1 MKPKRILD
9 FCYLGS
15 AWWYRAKFLERKHI
29 HMAVMWLWRKNH
41 ECLGSLSPLSCFEHV
56 ISQSPLTIPDPSWND
71 DLWLWDVVNFQILE
85 RLKNGS
91 KCRVLDSQ
99 NSEKKTGKAL
109 YTFKFTNFEFQTFE
123 TTSYS
128 RVSRIFFRP
137 LKIGNLGAHVSN
149 FGGDLALW
157 KEVLFWLVCC
167 LFLFYCVY
175 LWFLFYSLLV
185 LVSDFVF
192 YLGIF
197 GVHIVSSM
205 KQGVCWNDWNFMKL
219 L

>member
-1 MKPKRILD
+1 M
-9 FCYLGS
+9 
-15 AWWYRAKFLERKHI
+15 
-29 HMAVMWLWRKNH
+29 
-41 ECLGSLSPLSCFEHV
+41 
-56 ISQSPLTIPDPSWND
+56 
-71 DLWLWDVVNFQILE
+71 NFQILE

-99 NSEKKTGKAL
+99 NCGKNRVKPL
-109 YTFKFTNFEFQTFE
+109 YTFKFAKFEFQTFE
-123 TTSYS
+123 TTSNS
-128 RVSRIFFRP
+128 RVSRIFVRP
-137 LKIGNLGAHVSN
+137 LKIGSLGLMYPI

-192 YLGIF
+192 YSGIF

-205 KQGVCWNDWNFMKL
+205 KQGVC
-219 L
+219 